1 MGTRSRM
8 LVVVVVAL
16 VAALAWLI
24 SGVATIDLL
33 GKERLLPLWW
43 VAGGAIPG
51 VALVYLVRIAVA
63 DDPRLAA
70 GSLRALA
77 FGGAVAIAL
86 AAPLNGLLIPDGS
99 GLWWVGLTEE
109 SSKLAA
115 ALLFS
120 IGVGRSAR
128 SGLVIGAAV
137 GAGFAIWENAGYV
150 FGVYSSAGSASA
162 SVLLAVQ
169 RDLVGL
175 PLHVLFAGFVACA
188 VFRAVQRPSAGRVVV
203 AVVVFLAVATTHSLY
218 DLAQLLL
225 PSVDILGVALTDW
238 LAGLLVLLLVAAW
251 VVVLRV
257 LRRARA
263 LPRAQPLPSSG
274 PLAPGSAGH

>member
-1 MGTRSRM
+1 MSLRSRM
-8 LVVVVVAL
+8 LVVVVAAL

-24 SGVATIDLL
+24 SGVVTIDLL

-51 VALVYLVRIAVA
+51 VALVFLVRAAVA
-63 DDPRLAA
+63 DDRRLAT

-99 GLWWVGLTEE
+99 GIWWVGLTEE

-120 IGVGRSAR
+120 IGVGRTAR
-128 SGLVIGAAV
+128 SGLVLGASV
-137 GAGFAIWENAGYV
+137 GAGFAVWENAGYV
-150 FGVYSSAGSASA
+150 FGVYADAGSAAA
-162 SVLLAVQ
+162 SVTLAVQ

-175 PLHVLFAGFVACA
+175 PLHVLFAAFVACA
-188 VFRAVQRPSAGRVVV
+188 VFRAVRRPSAPRIAAAVAVFEVV
-203 AVVVFLAVATTHSLY
+203 AAAHSAYDWTQLVLPDRAV
-218 DLAQLLL
+218 
-225 PSVDILGVALTDW
+225 LGLALTDW
-238 LAGLLVLLLVAAW
+238 VAGLLVLALVTTW
-251 VVVLRV
+251 VVVLRG
-257 LRRARA
+257 LRRARTVEVGA
-263 LPRAQPLPSSG
+263 VADGRR
-274 PLAPGSAGH
+274 